1 MAIPAKQRNFCIFAH
16 PTLTQNTMNGTWQG
30 ITLTLFREV
39 PLRLNGLLAQS
50 TPVPAAE
57 SSPATNNNFSVDNII
72 SGLGLN
78 LGNSLV
84 DLIKA
89 ILALVVG
96 LIVASL
102 AAAAVRGLLNRT
114 NIDNRLAAWI
124 TGRQGAEEGP
134 PVEKWISS
142 VVFWLIMLFAIVASL
157 QTLKLTAVAGPLN
170 TLLEQVTQF
179 IPKLVSAAILLGIA
193 WVLATLTKL
202 VVTRGLR
209 ALRLDERLGEQTGGT
224 APGDT
229 TPGGTTPRTNQYSL
243 SDTLGNA
250 LYWFIFLLF
259 LPLILDALQ
268 LQQALGPVNNLLNQ
282 ILAAVPNILTAIVI
296 GAAGWLLAQVVRR
309 IVTNLL
315 TATGTDRLGARFG
328 ISRATGGQTLSWL
341 IGTIVFVLILIP
353 TAIAALNALGI
364 AAISVP
370 AIAMLTQILNAIP
383 LIFTAALILGIA
395 YVVGHFVSELV
406 TNILTSIGFNN
417 IFYWL
422 GLQSKPYTRA
432 TPILPPAPEAQIP
445 PTGQETILQE
455 PTPPT
460 RTPSELAG
468 IVVLVGI
475 MLFATVAATNIL
487 QIPALTLLVSGIVV
501 ILGRILAGLVVFAIG
516 LYLANLAFNLIT
528 SSGTRQARILG
539 QTARIAIIA
548 LVSAMALQQMGI
560 ASDIVNLAFGL
571 LLGAIAVAI
580 ALAFG
585 LGSRDVAAGQVR
597 EWLASF
603 KEDKTPR

>member
-1 MAIPAKQRNFCIFAH
+1 
-16 PTLTQNTMNGTWQG
+16 MNGTWQG

-57 SSPATNNNFSVDNII
+57 TAPATNNFSVDSII

-432 TPILPPAPEAQIP
+432 TPILPPAPEAQVP

>member
-1 MAIPAKQRNFCIFAH
+1 
-16 PTLTQNTMNGTWQG
+16 MNGTWQG

-57 SSPATNNNFSVDNII
+57 SAPATNNNFSVDSII

-229 TPGGTTPRTNQYSL
+229 TPGTTTPRTNQYSL

-353 TAIAALNALGI
+353 TTIAALNALGI

-422 GLQSKPYTRA
+422 GLQPRPYTRA

-445 PTGQETILQE
+445 PTGRETILQE

-528 SSGTRQARILG
+528 SSGTRQSRILG

-603 KEDKTPR
+603 KEDKTPRT

>member
-1 MAIPAKQRNFCIFAH
+1 
-16 PTLTQNTMNGTWQG
+16 MNGTWQG

-57 SSPATNNNFSVDNII
+57 TAPATNNFSVDSII

-114 NIDNRLAAWI
+114 DIDNRLAAWI
-124 TGRQGAEEGP
+124 TGRQGAEDGP

-209 ALRLDERLGEQTGGT
+209 ALRLDERLGEQAGTPTPRTNQSGEQVGGT
-224 APGDT
+224 
-229 TPGGTTPRTNQYSL
+229 TTPRTNQYSL